1 MNKVILMGRL
11 TRDPNVRYTQQNGSQ
26 ESMCVARYTLAVDR
40 RGARDGQQSAD
51 FISCV
56 AFGKN
61 GEFAEKY
68 LKQGTKIVVTGRIQ
82 TGSYT
87 NRDGQKV
94 YTTDSCCRRKEDG
107 QNNRR
112 PLPLRRIR
120 ACTVRAVIKNKDIK
134 KRTTPISGCRP
145 CVIMNL

>member
-11 TRDPNVRYTQQNGSQ
+11 TKDPDIRYTQDGTA
-26 ESMCVARYTLAVDR
+26 VARYTLAVDR
-40 RGARDGQQSAD
+40 RYQRDGEQKAD

-56 AFGKN
+56 AFGKS

-68 LKQGTKIVVTGRIQ
+68 LHKGMKIMVSGRIQ

-94 YTTDSCCRRKEDG
+94 YTTDIVVEEQEFAESKKTQEANQEQEDG
-107 QNNRR
+107 FMSI
-112 PLPLRRIR
+112 PDGVDDEGLPF
-120 ACTVRAVIKNKDIK
+120 V
-134 KRTTPISGCRP
+134 
-145 CVIMNL
+145 

>member
-11 TRDPNVRYTQQNGSQ
+11 TRDPDVRYSQ
-26 ESMCVARYTLAVDR
+26 GDNPMAIARYTLAVDR
-40 RGARDGQQSAD
+40 RFKRDGDQQTAD

-68 LKQGTKIVVTGRIQ
+68 LHQGTKIAAEGRIQ

-87 NRDGQKV
+87 NKDGNKV
-94 YTTDSCCRRKEDG
+94 YTTEVVVENQEFAESKASAANNEGGFQPQAQSAPTAPAGDGFMNIPDGVEDVG
-107 QNNRR
+107 
-112 PLPLRRIR
+112 LPF
-120 ACTVRAVIKNKDIK
+120 NF
-134 KRTTPISGCRP
+134 
-145 CVIMNL
+145 